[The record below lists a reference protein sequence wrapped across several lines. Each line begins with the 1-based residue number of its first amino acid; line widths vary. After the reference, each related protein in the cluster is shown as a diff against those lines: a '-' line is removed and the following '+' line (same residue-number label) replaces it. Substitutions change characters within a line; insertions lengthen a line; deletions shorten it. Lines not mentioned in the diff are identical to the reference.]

1 MCTVSID
8 IDEAVIRDLRPELDT
23 PAAIRL
29 WAQEL
34 VDSRLQQLQ
43 LEDEE
48 TMSVEEARAMLHATV
63 REVYAN
69 DRAERRRQALESD
82 MTPEQLYSVISE
94 EIDDIYANG

>member
-23 PAAIRL
+23 TAAIRH

-34 VDSRLQQLQ
+34 INARLQQLR

-48 TMSVEEARAMLHATV
+48 TMDVEELRAMLHETV
-63 REVYAN
+63 RKEYA
-69 DRAERRRQALESD
+69 R
-82 MTPEQLYSVISE
+82 P
-94 EIDDIYANG
+94 

>member
-48 TMSVEEARAMLHATV
+48 TIDVEELRAMLHETV
-63 REVYAN
+63 RKEY
-69 DRAERRRQALESD
+69 DR
-82 MTPEQLYSVISE
+82 P
-94 EIDDIYANG
+94 